1 MASPRLPL
9 LAPDEFAAY
18 RPNAGI
24 VLFNREGLT
33 WIGKR
38 YQEKSDWVW
47 QWPQGGMDEGEDPAE
62 AALRELYEE
71 TGIRADKVD
80 LLGTVEH
87 WLAYDFPPEVLAR
100 RRENWKGQRQRW
112 FAYRFLGTDA
122 DFDLTAVPPQEF
134 EEFRWER
141 LERVPE
147 IMIPWKR
154 AVYEEVAKA
163 FAPFARPDGT
173 K

>member
-1 MASPRLPL
+1 MSGPDHPAA
-9 LAPDEFAAY
+9 LAFDQLSYY

-38 YQEKSDWVW
+38 YQEQGPFVW
-47 QWPQGGMDEGEDPAE
+47 QWPQGGMDAGEDRVA

-71 TGIRADKVD
+71 TGIRADQVEA
-80 LLGTVEH
+80 LGTIEH
-87 WLAYDFPPEVLAR
+87 WLAYDFPPEVLALR
-100 RRENWKGQRQRW
+100 KKNWKGQRQRW

-147 IMIPWKR
+147 LIIPWKR
-154 AVYEEVAKA
+154 PVYEEVARA
-163 FAPFARPDGT
+163 FARFARPIGS
-173 K
+173 